1 MKQLLLIAYYFPP
14 LGGGGVQRPLQWV
27 RHLPA
32 QGWMP
37 TVLTVE
43 AGYWSSRDEGGLAR
57 IPPEVRVVR
66 TPYISA
72 VSLRERARK
81 LLPARSTEN
90 ALAPENGTTPE
101 RSALR
106 RGIVDAAKPLWQTP
120 DEFFGW
126 YPFAVRAAR
135 RLLAAQRFHA
145 VLTTAPPFTC
155 HWIGRNLRMR
165 GGPPWVCDFRDAW
178 TRMPNYPHTNPVQL
192 AIERSM
198 ERAVLRRADCILT
211 TTEPTARDFAK
222 IHPPIAQRTHVIPNG
237 YDPELFDFSRPSSYQ
252 RGEKLRFVFTGT
264 QLLGQDVGRFV
275 GSLREW
281 IGNDREKTESV
292 RISYAGSEG
301 DALRQAAGDAAE
313 LIEDLGYLPNL
324 DVASLQQCA
333 DVLLYVGY
341 DPDASR
347 SVVPGKLYEYLAARR
362 PMLAITHPGPAAR
375 WIERAGAG
383 WVVQPDSS
391 ESLHATLDRIWAAWK
406 NNALSC
412 ESDLEWIEAQFSRA
426 RQSAALARIL
436 DTLSPLAAP

>member
-43 AGYWSSRDEGGLAR
+43 AGYWSSRDESGLAR

-90 ALAPENGTTPE
+90 ALAPENDAAPE

-106 RGIVDAAKPLWQTP
+106 RGIVDAVKPLWQTP

-135 RLLAAQRFHA
+135 RLLSEQRFHA

-178 TRMPNYPHTNPVQL
+178 TRMPDYPHTNPLQL

-198 ERAVLRRADCILT
+198 EHAVLRRADCILT
-211 TTEPTARDFAK
+211 TTEPTARDFAE
-222 IHPPIAQRTHVIPNG
+222 IHPPIAPRTHVIPNG
-237 YDPELFDFSRPSSYQ
+237 YDPELYDFSGPDLYQ
-252 RGEKLRFVFTGT
+252 RCEKLRFVFTGT
-264 QLLGQDVGRFV
+264 QLLGQDLARFAQ
-275 GSLREW
+275 SLRTW
-281 IGNDREKTESV
+281 IGTDSEKAASV
-292 RISYAGSEG
+292 RVTYAGSEG
-301 DALRQAAGDAAE
+301 SALKSAAGDATA
-313 LIEDLGYLPNL
+313 LIEELGYLPNL
-324 DVASLQQCA
+324 EIAPLQQRA
-333 DVLLYVGY
+333 DVLLYLGY
-341 DPDASR
+341 EPNACE

-362 PMLAITHPGPAAR
+362 PVLALTHPGPAAQ
-375 WIERAGAG
+375 WIERARAG
-383 WVVQPDSS
+383 W
-391 ESLHATLDRIWAAWK
+391 
-406 NNALSC
+406 
-412 ESDLEWIEAQFSRA
+412 
-426 RQSAALARIL
+426 
-436 DTLSPLAAP
+436 